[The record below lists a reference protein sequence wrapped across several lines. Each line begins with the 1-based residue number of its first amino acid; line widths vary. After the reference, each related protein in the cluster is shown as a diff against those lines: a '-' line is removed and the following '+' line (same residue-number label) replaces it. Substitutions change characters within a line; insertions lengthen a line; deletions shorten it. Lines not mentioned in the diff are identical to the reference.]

1 MNKTINIIGS
11 GLSSLAASCY
21 LAKEGN
27 KVTVFEKN
35 DQIGGRLRVLKK
47 DGFHFDMGP
56 SWYWMPDVFEKFFKD
71 FGYTT
76 SDFYKLDRL
85 DPGYQV
91 VFEEGECIQISA
103 RLEEIC
109 EVFEKEERGSSVFL
123 RKFIKRAEKNYDIA
137 INDLVY
143 NPGKSVFE
151 LVRLKTVVNVN
162 QFFSSIAKDVR
173 KSIKSKKLQQ
183 ILEFPVLFLGAK
195 ASNTPSF
202 YSFMNFADFGLGT
215 WHPEGGMYEIV
226 KAFMKIAKENGVT
239 FKTSAGVEKIIVE
252 NKTAVGLQVDGQTYP
267 ADIVLSGADYHHS
280 EQLLDEKYRQYS
292 QKYWASKTFAPS
304 SLLFYVGFDTK
315 VNNVF
320 HHNLFFDTD
329 FEKHAESIYDSPSWP
344 KNPLFYANF
353 PSVTDSSFAPEG
365 KDGGFFLI
373 PVAPGIDDDTK
384 NYDYYFDLLIERLEC
399 IAKQDLKD
407 SVLFREV
414 FSIRDFEQ
422 TYNSY
427 KGNAYGMANTLLQ
440 TAVLRPNLESKK
452 VNNLF
457 FTGQLTVPGPGLPP
471 AIISGKVVSDL
482 ILAS

>member
-1 MNKTINIIGS
+1 MCVIINENKTVRFF
-11 GLSSLAASCY
+11 SL
-21 LAKEGN
+21 
-27 KVTVFEKN
+27 
-35 DQIGGRLRVLKK
+35 
-47 DGFHFDMGP
+47 
-56 SWYWMPDVFEKFFKD
+56 
-71 FGYTT
+71 
-76 SDFYKLDRL
+76 
-85 DPGYQV
+85 
-91 VFEEGECIQISA
+91 
-103 RLEEIC
+103 
-109 EVFEKEERGSSVFL
+109 
-123 RKFIKRAEKNYDIA
+123 
-137 INDLVY
+137 INDID
-143 NPGKSVFE
+143 GC
-151 LVRLKTVVNVN
+151 VR
-162 QFFSSIAKDVR
+162 FDV
-173 KSIKSKKLQQ
+173 S
-183 ILEFPVLFLGAK
+183 
-195 ASNTPSF
+195 PSF

-226 KAFMKIAKENGVT
+226 KAFMKIAEENGVV
-239 FKTSAGVEKIIVE
+239 FKTSAGVERIIVE
-252 NKTAVGLQVDGQTYP
+252 NRTAVGLQVDGEIYP

-280 EQLLDEKYRQYS
+280 EQLLDEKFRQYS

-304 SLLFYVGFDTK
+304 SLLFYVGFDKK

-353 PSVTDSSFAPEG
+353 PSVTDSNFAPEG

-384 NYDYYFDLLIERLEC
+384 NYDYYFDLLIERLER